1 MRLQLNFMVRTMHAR
16 GDMLLAEA
24 VVEPRGRVAPAPY
37 LHASHGATQSSPT
50 HTQFLIINQKE
61 EEENEEE
68 GKERGK
74 EEEEEN
80 ELFP

>member
-1 MRLQLNFMVRTMHAR
+1 MHL
-16 GDMLLAEA
+16 MEL
-24 VVEPRGRVAPAPY
+24 PKAP
-37 LHASHGATQSSPT
+37 PT
-50 HTQFLIINQKE
+50 HTQFSIINQKD

-68 GKERGK
+68 GKEREK

>member
-1 MRLQLNFMVRTMHAR
+1 MHL
-16 GDMLLAEA
+16 MEL
-24 VVEPRGRVAPAPY
+24 PKAPP
-37 LHASHGATQSSPT
+37 PT

-74 EEEEEN
+74 EKEEEN